1 MLHSRLL
8 QYIDEVARLGS
19 IRAAGARLHVAPSA
33 INRQILL
40 LEAELEQRLFER
52 LPRGMRPTPAGEAL
66 LAHIRGTLRQYRET
80 VADIRD
86 LQALGSGEVVIATMT
101 GLASGVV
108 ATAAASFRT
117 RHPQVRISI
126 RTMSS
131 LDILHAVENSEADL
145 GLGFNISASTQVEVC
160 WQMNTRLGVVV
171 SPHHPLVQMDTI
183 PLAQCAPYPLIF
195 ADRSMVIHG
204 IVAEA
209 FAHAEIDIQPAF
221 HTNSIETMKRLAIS
235 GEAIAFLSEFDIAE
249 ELRDGR
255 LAFRPVRDAFSN
267 NIVSLVRR
275 EKHGHGLAGFLLAD
289 EIVAALRPGGPPALQ
304 MGAGSSVTS

>member
-40 LEAELEQRLFER
+40 LEAELDQPLFER

-66 LAHIRGTLRQYRET
+66 LAHIRRTLQQYRET

-86 LQALGSGEVVIATMT
+86 LHALGTGEVVIATMT

-108 ATAAASFRT
+108 ATAAAAFRA

-126 RTMSS
+126 RTMST
-131 LDILHAVENSEADL
+131 LEILRAVEDSEADL
-145 GLGFNISASTQVEVC
+145 GLGFNVPTSTQIEVC
-160 WQMNTRLGVVV
+160 WQLNTRLGVVV
-171 SPHHPLVQMDTI
+171 APHHPLAGLDTV
-183 PLAQCAPYPLIF
+183 PLAHCAPYPLIF

-209 FAHAEIDIQPAF
+209 FANAGLDLQPAF
-221 HTNSIETMKRLAIS
+221 HTNSIETMKRLATS
-235 GEAIAFLSEFDIAE
+235 GDAIAFLSEFDVAE

-255 LAFRPVRDAFSN
+255 LAYRPARDAFSN
-267 NIVSLVRR
+267 NVVSLVRR
-275 EKHGHGLAGFLLAD
+275 EKHGHGLAGLLLAD
-289 EIVAALRPGGPPALQ
+289 EIVAALRPEPARP
-304 MGAGSSVTS
+304 G

>member
-40 LEAELEQRLFER
+40 LEAELGQPLFDR

-66 LAHIRGTLRQYRET
+66 LAHVRRTLQQYRET

-86 LQALGSGEVVIATMT
+86 LHALGSGEVVIATMT
-101 GLASGVV
+101 GLASSVV
-108 ATAAASFRT
+108 ATAAAAFRS
-117 RHPQVRISI
+117 RHPRVRISI
-126 RTMSS
+126 RAMTTQE
-131 LDILHAVENSEADL
+131 ILHAVEASEADL
-145 GLGFNISASTQVEVC
+145 GLGFNVPPSAHLEVC

-171 SPHHPLVQMDTI
+171 APHHPLAGADPI
-183 PLAQCAPYPLIF
+183 PLAQCPPYPLIF

-209 FAHAEIDIQPAF
+209 FAKAGLDIEPAF
-221 HTNSIETMKRLAIS
+221 HTNSIETMKRLAAS
-235 GEAIAFLSEFDIAE
+235 GDAIAFLSEFDIAE
-249 ELRDGR
+249 EIRDGR
-255 LAFRPVRDAFSN
+255 LVFRPVRDAFSN
-267 NIVSLVRR
+267 NVVSLVRR
-275 EKHGHGLAGFLLAD
+275 EKHGHGLASLLLAED
-289 EIVAALRPGGPPALQ
+289 IVGALTHAQTPRP
-304 MGAGSSVTS
+304 

>member
-40 LEAELEQRLFER
+40 LEAELDQQLFER

-66 LAHIRGTLRQYRET
+66 LAHIRRTLQQYRET

-86 LQALGSGEVVIATMT
+86 LHALGSGEVVIATMT
-101 GLASGVV
+101 GLASSVV
-108 ATAAASFRT
+108 AAAATSFRA

-126 RTMSS
+126 RTMTT
-131 LDILHAVENSEADL
+131 LEVLHAVENSEADL
-145 GLGFNISASTQVEVC
+145 GLAFNIPTSTQVEVC

-171 SPHHPLVQMDTI
+171 SPHHPLLRMDTV

-209 FAHAEIDIQPAF
+209 FANADLDIQPAF
-221 HTNSIETMKRLAIS
+221 HTNSIETMKRLATS
-235 GEAIAFLSEFDIAE
+235 GEAIAFLSEFDAAE
-249 ELRDGR
+249 ELRDGT

-267 NIVSLVRR
+267 NVVSLVRR
-275 EKHGHGLAGFLLAD
+275 EKHAHGLAGILLTD
-289 EIVAALRPGGPPALQ
+289 EIVAALRPVESRSTGGSQ
-304 MGAGSSVTS
+304 

>member
-40 LEAELEQRLFER
+40 LEAELDQPLFER
-52 LPRGMRPTPAGEAL
+52 LPRGMRLTPAGEAL
-66 LAHIRGTLRQYRET
+66 VAHIRQTLQQYRET

-86 LQALGSGEVVIATMT
+86 LRALGSGEVVIATMT

-108 ATAAASFRT
+108 ATAAATFHA

-126 RTMSS
+126 RTMST
-131 LDILHAVENSEADL
+131 LDIVQAVENSEADL
-145 GLGFNISASTQVEVC
+145 GLGFNIPTSTQLETC
-160 WQMNTRLGVVV
+160 WRINTRLGVVV
-171 SPHHPLVQMDTI
+171 GPHHPLAAMDTV
-183 PLAQCAPYPLIF
+183 PLAQCTPFPLIF

-209 FAHAEIDIQPAF
+209 FAKAALDIHPAF
-221 HTNSIETMKRLAIS
+221 HTNSIETMKRLATS

-255 LAFRPVRDAFSN
+255 LAYRPVRDAFSDN
-267 NIVSLVRR
+267 VISLVRR
-275 EKHGHGLAGFLLAD
+275 EKHGHGLAGILLAE
-289 EIVAALRPGGPPALQ
+289 EIVGALRSGERD
-304 MGAGSSVTS
+304 

>member
-40 LEAELEQRLFER
+40 LEAELGEQLFDR

-66 LAHIRGTLRQYRET
+66 LAHVRRTLQQYRET

-86 LQALGSGEVVIATMT
+86 LHALGSGEVVIATMT
-101 GLASGVV
+101 GLASSVV
-108 ATAAASFRT
+108 ATAAAAFRG
-117 RHPQVRISI
+117 RHPRVRISI
-126 RTMSS
+126 RTMTTQ
-131 LDILHAVENSEADL
+131 DILRAVEASEADL
-145 GLGFNISASTQVEVC
+145 GLGFNVPPSAHLEVC

-171 SPHHPLVQMDTI
+171 APHHPLAGPDPI
-183 PLAQCAPYPLIF
+183 PLAQCPPYPLIF

-209 FAHAEIDIQPAF
+209 FAKAGLDIEPAF
-221 HTNSIETMKRLAIS
+221 HTNSIETMKRLAAS
-235 GEAIAFLSEFDIAE
+235 GDAIAFLSEFDIAE
-249 ELRDGR
+249 EIRDGR
-255 LAFRPVRDAFSN
+255 LVFRPVRDAFSN
-267 NIVSLVRR
+267 NVVSLVRR
-275 EKHGHGLAGFLLAD
+275 EKHGHGLASLLLAED
-289 EIVAALRPGGPPALQ
+289 IVGALTQTQTPRP
-304 MGAGSSVTS
+304 